1 MARILVID
9 DEQDIVRAIVKILS
23 SRGHEVDTG
32 RDAEECLARIAAAPP
47 PDVMIIDANLAGLDG
62 VDLVRRLKTT
72 DGTRHIP
79 VVLMS
84 SAYLSLGEGPSAD
97 EYVVKPFTREVLVN
111 NVERLIRSKR
121 AS

>member
-9 DEQDIVRAIVKILS
+9 DEQDIVRAIVKILT

-32 RDAEECLARIAAAPP
+32 RDAEECLARIGATP

-62 VDLVRRLKTT
+62 VDLVRRLKTAEA
-72 DGTRHIP
+72 TRHIP

-111 NVERLIRSKR
+111 NVERLLRSKR